1 MRILLYEYFTA
12 GGLWS
17 DSVTPAS
24 AEGFLVQGRAML
36 RALAEDLAQVPGTE
50 LVRFCDSRLADD
62 DLPAV
67 QAVPISGLTEEL
79 ERLAQWSRRVD
90 AILLI
95 APETGARLAD
105 RCRHV
110 ERSGGRLLSPDSNFV
125 ELAGDKTRT
134 ARRLQAA
141 GVPTPEALP
150 LDPLAS
156 PPASFPYPAVWKPID
171 GAGSWDTWL
180 VATHAVAAACRPRT
194 GPSRLERFCPG
205 LAVSVAAL
213 CGPRGSVL
221 LPPCRQHVTEDGR
234 FEYRGG
240 SVPLPTT
247 ALATRA
253 CRLAR
258 TALAALPPTKGY
270 VGLDLVLGADPD
282 GDQDVV
288 IEVNP
293 RLTTSYVGLR
303 HVAKTNLA
311 AAMLATARGNPG
323 PLFFRVGTV
332 EFDAGGL
339 IIDHQT
345 PVRVSS

>member
-17 DSVTPAS
+17 DGVAL
-24 AEGFLVQGRAML
+24 AAADGFLVQGRAML
-36 RALAEDLAQVPGTE
+36 RALAEDLARVPGTE
-50 LVRFCDSRLADD
+50 LVWFRDSRLAEE
-62 DLPAV
+62 DLPAM

-79 ERLAQWSRRVD
+79 ERLAHWSRRVD
-90 AILLI
+90 AVLLI

-110 ERSGGRLLSPDSNFV
+110 ERSGGHLVSPDSEFV
-125 ELAGDKTRT
+125 DLAGDKTRT

-150 LDPLAS
+150 LDPLTS
-156 PPASFPYPAVWKPID
+156 PPASFFYPAVWKPVD
-171 GAGSWDTWL
+171 GAGSWETWL
-180 VATHAVAAACRPRT
+180 VSDHADAAARPPRT

-213 CGPRGSVL
+213 CGPRGAVL
-221 LPPCRQHVTEDGR
+221 LPPCRQHLTDDGR
-234 FEYRGG
+234 LGYRGG
-240 SVPLPTT
+240 SVPLPTA
-247 ALATRA
+247 ALTTRA

-258 TALAALPPTKGY
+258 AALSALPPTRGY
-270 VGLDLVLGADPD
+270 IGLDLVLGDDPD
-282 GDQDVV
+282 GAHDVV

-303 HVAKTNLA
+303 RAAETNLA
-311 AAMLATARGNPG
+311 AAMLATAGGNPG

-332 EFDAGGL
+332 EFDAGGHV
-339 IIDHQT
+339 IDHDT
-345 PVRVSS
+345 PVHIS